1 MEATDIFNFG
11 EPNLFANILEYFLIT
26 TMTMLLSNLIVG
38 TWQPITNA
46 GKTVVKK
53 MMRSTGYV
61 LQSTPILVIPEVFF
75 QAILKNEIEGLP
87 SNFDE
92 QVEFFKKYQ
101 GNLHLLRLRI
111 NKNNVKF
118 TFFYRPM

>member
-38 TWQPITNA
+38 TWRPITNA

-75 QAILKNEIEGLP
+75 QAILKKEIEGLP

-101 GNLHLLRLRI
+101 GNLH
-111 NKNNVKF
+111 
-118 TFFYRPM
+118 